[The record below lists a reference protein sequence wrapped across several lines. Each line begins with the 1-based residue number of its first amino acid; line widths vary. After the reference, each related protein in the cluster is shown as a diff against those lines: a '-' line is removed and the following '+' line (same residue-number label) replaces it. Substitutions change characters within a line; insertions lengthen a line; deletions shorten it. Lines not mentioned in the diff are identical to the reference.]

1 MRKFIFV
8 SIIGLTLA
16 GCAGATLPS
25 LDLNTSVTRNTLYS
39 VEGSY
44 GIALSGERAYKAL
57 PLCLTGT
64 TINFTNLC
72 AKRSTIV
79 KLQAADRVAISAIK
93 NANAFIKAYP
103 TLDATNVISA
113 AQQAVGSLQQVV
125 ASAQAGN

>member
-1 MRKFIFV
+1 MKRFLVIPALGFA
-8 SIIGLTLA
+8 LA
-16 GCAGATLPS
+16 GCASATFPS
-25 LDLNTSVTRNTLYS
+25 LNINTSVTRNTLYS

-57 PLCLTGT
+57 PLCKTGT

-79 KLQAADRVAISAIK
+79 KLQSADRVALSAIK
-93 NANAFIKAYP
+93 NANAYIKAYP

-113 AQQAVGSLQQVV
+113 AQSAVSSLQQVV